1 MQSLLAHRLLL
12 SMRKLYVNYSTSI
25 ANKMMVNT
33 QRMFQ
38 VMKLSVMY
46 SGGEKVFSANLLVHG
61 DYCLFSHVDI
71 EPALQTGLLHL
82 LAL

>member
-46 SGGEKVFSANLLVHG
+46 SGGEKVFSANL
-61 DYCLFSHVDI
+61 
-71 EPALQTGLLHL
+71 
-82 LAL
+82 

>member
-61 DYCLFSHVDI
+61 DY
-71 EPALQTGLLHL
+71 
-82 LAL
+82 